1 MKIALLCD
9 YGFDDAIAT
18 LHLFNNA
25 DKFDGIDILPV
36 AGNFPLETAFNNAK
50 RLVYNAE
57 VLPEKLRIVNTAEIE
72 QKGENIPHIHGN
84 DGMGDILPAEYEEKV
99 SVISYGDWLNEVNE
113 DYVILSL
120 GPCTVTADLLSKKG
134 SLPLIMMA
142 GNINERPNY
151 KSYEFNH
158 GVNPDAF
165 AKCVKHPHKAA
176 TLDTCHCDKI
186 DLNVTSVK
194 KDGLIGKMI
203 ARYKEMSNVRK
214 DDFCAIYDL
223 VAVVYLLH
231 PERFTSEVKID
242 AFNNAVTVLR
252 YISEE
257 PII

>member
-9 YGFDDAIAT
+9 YGLDDAIAT

-25 DKFDGIDILPV
+25 DGFEGIDILPV
-36 AGNFPLETAFNNAK
+36 AGNFPLDIAFNNAK
-50 RLVYNAE
+50 RIVYNAE
-57 VLPEKLRIVNTAEIE
+57 ALPKNLRIVNTAEIE

-84 DGMGDILPAEYEEKV
+84 DGMGDVLPQEYEEKV
-99 SVISYGDWLNEVNE
+99 PVISYGDWIKEAYK

-120 GPCTVTADLLSKKG
+120 GPCTVTADILSKKG

-142 GNINERPNY
+142 GNINEKPNY

-165 AKCVKHPHKAA
+165 AKCVKHPHKTA

-186 DLNVTSVK
+186 DLNVTK
-194 KDGLIGKMI
+194 IEKDGLLGKMI
-203 ARYKEMSNVRK
+203 ARYKEMSNARS
-214 DDFCAIYDL
+214 DAFCTIYDL

-231 PERFTSEVKID
+231 PERFTAEEKID
-242 AFNNAVTVLR
+242 KENNKVTVLR
-252 YISEE
+252 YISTE